1 MIESTN
7 SAGVG
12 SEARTS
18 YTPKGTKAM
27 KMTKKMGGKAM
38 QDKVVGPGAPI
49 AVPRMPK
56 PVQGTA
62 GIVGPNSM
70 TEIALPMN
78 GKMATHSHVPA
89 AISKVQ

>member
-1 MIESTN
+1 MIEGTSSPGV
-7 SAGVG
+7 SAE
-12 SEARTS
+12 SRTS
-18 YTPKGTKAM
+18 YTPKGQAKM

-70 TEIALPMN
+70 TEIPLPMN